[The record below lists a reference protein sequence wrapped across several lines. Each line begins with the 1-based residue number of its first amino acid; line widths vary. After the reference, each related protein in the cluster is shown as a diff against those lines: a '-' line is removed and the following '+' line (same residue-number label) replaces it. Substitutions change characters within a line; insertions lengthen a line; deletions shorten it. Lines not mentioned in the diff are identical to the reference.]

1 MNNNAKIIV
10 AVVVLALIGVVGANS
25 LFVVKEQE
33 LAILFALGKIEK
45 SDYKPGL
52 HFKWPFVNNV
62 RKFEKRII
70 TADASPQRYLTKEQK
85 PLIVDYYI
93 KWRISDVETYYK
105 TMQGQESKARTQFS
119 SIVNKGL
126 LDAFGE
132 RTLQEVI
139 SNARDDIMR
148 SITEKASNL
157 VKDFGI
163 EIVDVRLKRI
173 ELTERVFKNIYERM
187 SSAREKEAKEL
198 RASGQGE
205 AERIRAEAERE
216 KTVKLAKAYKQ
227 AQTLRGEGDAL
238 SSEIY
243 AKAFSKDEEFYAFY
257 RSLNAYRNSLVGQG
271 NVMVLEPDSEFFKYF
286 KKNNSGR

>member
-1 MNNNAKIIV
+1 MTNNAKIIA
-10 AVVVLALIGVVGANS
+10 AVVVLALIGLVGANS

-52 HFKWPFVNNV
+52 HVKWPFVNNV

-93 KWRISDVETYYK
+93 KWRINDVETYYK
-105 TMQGQESKARTQFS
+105 TMQGQESRARLQFS

-148 SITEKASNL
+148 SITEKASQR
-157 VKDFGI
+157 VTDFGI

-198 RASGQGE
+198 RATGQGE

-216 KTVKLAKAYKQ
+216 KTVMLAKAYKQ
-227 AQTLRGEGDAL
+227 AQTIRGEGDAL
-238 SSEIY
+238 SADIY
-243 AKAFSKDEEFYAFY
+243 ARAFSKDEEFYSFY
-257 RSLNAYRNSLVGQG
+257 RSLNAYRNSLVGHG

-286 KKNNSGR
+286 KKNTSGR

>member
-1 MNNNAKIIV
+1 MNNAKLIAALVIIGLV
-10 AVVVLALIGVVGANS
+10 GLVGANS
-25 LFVVKEQE
+25 LFIVKEQE
-33 LAILFALGKIEK
+33 LAILFALGKIKK
-45 SDYKPGL
+45 SDYEPGI

-93 KWRISDVETYYK
+93 KWRIENVETYYK
-105 TMQGQESKARTQFS
+105 TMQGQESRARMQFS

-148 SITEKASNL
+148 SITEKASER
-157 VKDFGI
+157 VQDFGI

-198 RASGQGE
+198 RATGQGE
-205 AERIRAEAERE
+205 AERIRAEAERQ
-216 KTVKLAKAYKQ
+216 KTVMLAQAYKE
-227 AQTLRGEGDAL
+227 AQQIRGEGDAL
-238 SSEIY
+238 SADIY
-243 AKAFSKDEEFYAFY
+243 AKAFSQDREFYSFY
-257 RSLNAYRNSLVGQG
+257 RSLNAYRNALVGGG
-271 NVMVLEPDSEFFKYF
+271 NMMVLEPDSEFFQYF
-286 KKNNSGR
+286 KKNTSGRK

>member
-1 MNNNAKIIV
+1 
-10 AVVVLALIGVVGANS
+10 
-25 LFVVKEQE
+25 
-33 LAILFALGKIEK
+33 ILFALGKIEK

>member
-1 MNNNAKIIV
+1 
-10 AVVVLALIGVVGANS
+10 
-25 LFVVKEQE
+25 
-33 LAILFALGKIEK
+33 
-45 SDYKPGL
+45 
-52 HFKWPFVNNV
+52 
-62 RKFEKRII
+62 
-70 TADASPQRYLTKEQK
+70 
-85 PLIVDYYI
+85 
-93 KWRISDVETYYK
+93 
-105 TMQGQESKARTQFS
+105 
-119 SIVNKGL
+119 
-126 LDAFGE
+126 
-132 RTLQEVI
+132 
-139 SNARDDIMR
+139 
-148 SITEKASNL
+148 
-157 VKDFGI
+157 
-163 EIVDVRLKRI
+163 
-173 ELTERVFKNIYERM
+173 
-187 SSAREKEAKEL
+187 AREKEAKEL